1 MQPSPQGP
9 SPPNERASHPAIAL
23 SLGHDP
29 GRVRCRTR
37 PPMMDLS
44 CRTCTGGTSGGGRNQ
59 DVWLR
64 EPPQFRTLV
73 RRAHATPGRPAGPHH
88 GHALA
93 SKHGAGLLR
102 LPAPVYPWLPA
113 GAREAGGVA
122 CDDSLP
128 PAAGEA
134 ACDSLP
140 EAGEAC
146 DSLPHA
152 GEEACDSES
161 DSLLPHGD
169 AATPHH
175 DWLRASK
182 HRTELRRHDATAPA
196 IDPLPRNLS
205 TNGADVCERG
215 HTQTH
220 ASC

>member
-1 MQPSPQGP
+1 M
-9 SPPNERASHPAIAL
+9 
-23 SLGHDP
+23 
-29 GRVRCRTR
+29 
-37 PPMMDLS
+37 
-44 CRTCTGGTSGGGRNQ
+44 
-59 DVWLR
+59 
-64 EPPQFRTLV
+64 
-73 RRAHATPGRPAGPHH
+73 
-88 GHALA
+88 
-93 SKHGAGLLR
+93 
-102 LPAPVYPWLPA
+102 
-113 GAREAGGVA
+113 A

-182 HRTELRRHDATAPA
+182 HWTELRRHDATAPA

>member
-1 MQPSPQGP
+1 
-9 SPPNERASHPAIAL
+9 
-23 SLGHDP
+23 
-29 GRVRCRTR
+29 
-37 PPMMDLS
+37 MMDLS

-161 DSLLPHGD
+161 DS
-169 AATPHH
+169 
-175 DWLRASK
+175 RASK
-182 HRTELRRHDATAPA
+182 HRTELRRHETAPA
-196 IDPLPRNLS
+196 IDP
-205 TNGADVCERG
+205 CEAIP
-215 HTQTH
+215 TPTPEMQID
-220 ASC
+220 

>member
-1 MQPSPQGP
+1 MMQPSPQG
-9 SPPNERASHPAIAL
+9 PPNERASHPAIAL
-23 SLGHDP
+23 CLGPDT
-29 GRVRCRTR
+29 GRIRSRTR
-37 PPMMDLS
+37 PSMLELS
-44 CRTCTGGTSGGGRNQ
+44 CRTCNGGTCGSGRNQ

-73 RRAHATPGRPAGPHH
+73 RRAHTTPGRPAGSHQGAH
-88 GHALA
+88 AAHALA

-113 GAREAGGVA
+113 GAR
-122 CDDSLP
+122 DDSLP
-128 PAAGEA
+128 A
-134 ACDSLP
+134 ACASLP

-152 GEEACDSES
+152 GDP

-205 TNGADVCERG
+205 TIGADVCERG

>member
-1 MQPSPQGP
+1 M
-9 SPPNERASHPAIAL
+9 
-23 SLGHDP
+23 
-29 GRVRCRTR
+29 
-37 PPMMDLS
+37 
-44 CRTCTGGTSGGGRNQ
+44 
-59 DVWLR
+59 
-64 EPPQFRTLV
+64 
-73 RRAHATPGRPAGPHH
+73 
-88 GHALA
+88 
-93 SKHGAGLLR
+93 
-102 LPAPVYPWLPA
+102 
-113 GAREAGGVA
+113 A

-146 DSLPHA
+146 DSLPRA

-175 DWLRASK
+175 DWLRAPK
-182 HRTELRRHDATAPA
+182 HWTELRRHDATA
-196 IDPLPRNLS
+196 LPRNLS
-205 TNGADVCERG
+205 TDVCERG

>member
-1 MQPSPQGP
+1 M
-9 SPPNERASHPAIAL
+9 N
-23 SLGHDP
+23 
-29 GRVRCRTR
+29 
-37 PPMMDLS
+37 DLS

-88 GHALA
+88 SAHAAHALA

-113 GAREAGGVA
+113 CAHEAGGEA
-122 CDDSLP
+122 CDSLP
-128 PAAGEA
+128 PEAGEA
-134 ACDSLP
+134 ACDSESDLLP
-140 EAGEAC
+140 Q
-146 DSLPHA
+146 A

-161 DSLLPHGD
+161 DSLPEAGEEACDSESDSLPPDGD

>member
-1 MQPSPQGP
+1 MVAETRMSGFVSLRSFARWSDERMQLRVVPPVRTARMPHTLWRRSTERGFCGCLLPSIRGCPLA
-9 SPPNERASHPAIAL
+9 RA
-23 SLGHDP
+23 
-29 GRVRCRTR
+29 
-37 PPMMDLS
+37 
-44 CRTCTGGTSGGGRNQ
+44 
-59 DVWLR
+59 
-64 EPPQFRTLV
+64 
-73 RRAHATPGRPAGPHH
+73 
-88 GHALA
+88 
-93 SKHGAGLLR
+93 R
-102 LPAPVYPWLPA
+102 L
-113 GAREAGGVA
+113 GGVA

>member
-1 MQPSPQGP
+1 
-9 SPPNERASHPAIAL
+9 
-23 SLGHDP
+23 
-29 GRVRCRTR
+29 
-37 PPMMDLS
+37 MMDLS

-73 RRAHATPGRPAGPHH
+73 RRAHTTPGRPAGSRGAHAA
-88 GHALA
+88 HALA

-113 GAREAGGVA
+113 GAR
-122 CDDSLP
+122 DDSLQ
-128 PAAGEA
+128 A
-134 ACDSLP
+134 ACASLP

-175 DWLRASK
+175 DWPQASK
-182 HRTELRRHDATAPA
+182 HRTELRRQVATAPA
-196 IDPLPRNLS
+196 IEPLPRNLS
-205 TNGADVCERG
+205 TNGADVGERG